1 MTNEGDFQ
9 TQIKRY
15 DQLTQQYHA
24 LDEEIDALLAT
35 YDGDTDAMG
44 DEVHRQYRDLAHQR
58 DEIVN
63 EMRRL
68 EQILFTDNE

>member
-1 MTNEGDFQ
+1 MTNEADFQ
-9 TQIKRY
+9 EQIKRY

-35 YDGDTDAMG
+35 YDGDTDAMA

-68 EQILFTDNE
+68 EQILFTDDE